1 MIKDLVS
8 DFVRQAPPY
17 NFGLGEPV
25 KSLRPGITEIYEMN
39 KNENPFGISPLAAAE
54 MKKQVDISNRYPD
67 IKAAGLC
74 KKLAALHGLKPEN
87 VLVTQGAT
95 SALGFIG
102 EILIREGVEAI
113 VTSPTYPNYYN
124 IIKKN
129 RGTLVDIPMGDDYV
143 PDFKAISDAI
153 TDKTRVIFLCNP
165 NNPTGTIC
173 KDTDLIDFMNSLPS
187 HVVLVV
193 DEAYFDFIEDPS
205 YKSMISQIA
214 DDRNLIVIRTFSKI
228 YGMAGARIGYILS
241 NPEIIGYLGITAT
254 GFCCNRVGLL
264 GAEAALDDQ
273 GFIKMTIENN
283 RKCRE
288 YLTKEME
295 DMGFRVWP
303 SSSNFIFF
311 KPSIPPRE
319 FAAELMS
326 FGIHIRGD
334 FAQARIS
341 IGTMQQCQTA
351 AAAMKQILKE
361 YQEKA

>member
-1 MIKDLVS
+1 MIKDYVS

-17 NFGLGEPV
+17 NFGLGEPT
-25 KSLRPGITEIYEMN
+25 KPLRPGITEVYEMN

-54 MKKQVDISNRYPD
+54 MKRQADISNRYPD
-67 IKAAGLC
+67 IKAASLC
-74 KKLAALHGLKPEN
+74 RKLAKLHGLKPEN

-129 RGTLVDIPMGDDYV
+129 RGTLIDIPMGEDYV
-143 PDFKAISDAI
+143 PDFDAIRKAI
-153 TDKTRVIFLCNP
+153 TPNTRVVFLCNP

-173 KDTDLIDFMNSLPS
+173 KDTDLIDFLNTLPP
-187 HVVLVV
+187 HVFLVV
-193 DEAYFDFIEDPS
+193 DEAYIDFVEDPN
-205 YKSMISQIA
+205 YQSMISQIA
-214 DDRNLIVIRTFSKI
+214 DDKNLIVVRTFSKI
-228 YGMAGARIGYILS
+228 YGMAGCRIGYVLS

-254 GFCCNRVGLL
+254 GFCCNRAGLL
-264 GAEAALDDQ
+264 AAEAALDDRE
-273 GFIKMTIENN
+273 FIQKTIDSN
-283 RKCRE
+283 RLCRD
-288 YLTKEME
+288 YLTREMRAL
-295 DMGFRVWP
+295 GFRVWP

-311 KPSIPPRE
+311 TPTMPPRD

-341 IGTMQQCQTA
+341 IGTMEQCEA
-351 AAAMKQILKE
+351 AIAAMKQILKE
-361 YQEKA
+361 ALEK

>member
-67 IKAAGLC
+67 IKAASLC

-228 YGMAGARIGYILS
+228 YGMAGARIDYILS

-264 GAEAALDDQ
+264 GAEAA
-273 GFIKMTIENN
+273 
-283 RKCRE
+283 
-288 YLTKEME
+288 
-295 DMGFRVWP
+295 
-303 SSSNFIFF
+303 
-311 KPSIPPRE
+311 
-319 FAAELMS
+319 
-326 FGIHIRGD
+326 
-334 FAQARIS
+334 
-341 IGTMQQCQTA
+341 
-351 AAAMKQILKE
+351 MKQILKE

>member
-8 DFVRQAPPY
+8 DFVRQAIRHSNVYALPSEDIRK
-17 NFGLGEPV
+17 FTSE
-25 KSLRPGITEIYEMN
+25 LRDIN
-39 KNENPFGISPLAAAE
+39 KNIDIIVTRCY
-54 MKKQVDISNRYPD
+54 KKQVDISNRYPD
-67 IKAAGLC
+67 IKAASLC